1 MGKSRNENSEEAFKF
16 YKVLET
22 IPPQNRTSQMN
33 LGNGE
38 CESSA
43 VKTLRYYRMLLQ
55 MCLPSSHSIIVE
67 KFTLTKRMFFK
78 GIATL

>member
-16 YKVLET
+16 DKVLET

-38 CESSA
+38 CA
-43 VKTLRYYRMLLQ
+43 VKTLGFYGMLLQ